1 MPENDPDD
9 FSGLP
14 LEPTDDELPAAYQ
27 LCRKKLTR
35 ANRSRS
41 ALQGHD
47 SYRGSLIDD
56 LQAELQHLEDNFRQE
71 APERAP
77 VHALNERITKIVQ
90 EYEAGLDQFVSIVEE
105 PHPGGL
111 SGWAVRL
118 AQLLPVVLKLRKA
131 KAGARRLLGLDVPPP
146 TALLPETP
154 PQLLPQLPPPPEPE
168 PQRDGQVLA
177 PPPGPPSPPL
187 HSGATPASEAPST
200 PPSPPPEPSVQEG
213 KRRAYGPLV
222 LRSLDYNFGLLLLA
236 REKQPQPEG
245 LIPKH
250 DTPELPGHAVLV
262 PRDPEDPD
270 FAAIE
275 AGFLALD
282 RERALLPEL
291 QSWLDRG
298 LLPFALDPQLQLPRL
313 VQNASLGAVSH
324 VLVHEKQASAFQEQ
338 IGGTGFELDDDHWL
352 GFQLTPEEAKEFWRS
367 LDLPA
372 GRSRSLAPRLST
384 RGGVAMV
391 DRQGFLATGLGL
403 PLLATPPAFAVA
415 RVQLQ
420 LADGRSLEYVAVPQP
435 KDVGRRSTQQSEDID
450 GRQIWQPSPA
460 DRRLVAL
467 PEGPAR
473 FVAELADGSTQQ
485 RALVLTGLPAS
496 LRFQRVHPL
505 AYREDWGTPLGHL
518 ELPQPPAAQSPQLPP
533 SPAALQWARQRLH
546 QGDANVNA
554 LFEQQ
559 MLESLSARFQ
569 RRASLQRRDFLR
581 LYEQLRNKSD
591 EWPGFPEA
599 VLRGWCEGGWLEE
612 GVERRSGRWRL
623 QPIDPRL
630 VRLNSGGLQLVGLL
644 SARGLMTVI
653 AIAHELGLSVRSVP
667 PTCADMPRGWRF
679 YGPIETLG
687 PACGL
692 PVVDSDEWVQD
703 PRSHPWI
710 IESPLPSDSPPWP
723 SGLSGRRRSED
734 ICGQRGEHHF
744 KPSQPLPKKHR
755 ASIHLKIE
763 AETSKYGKRRW
774 HSVDS
779 VKDVMFSSCHR
790 NRVVLHAV
798 MAKTEEQ
805 GAKTARRGLWPFGF
819 TDSDIGQ
826 IDRLYD
832 CEAYL
837 PLPIGRWAAL
847 YGRTMPGPTRHQPGG
862 HTYRYYV
869 PASLYSHQLQSRFL
883 PFLSLL

>member
-1 MPENDPDD
+1 MFSAPVVTMPENDPDD
-9 FSGLP
+9 LSRLP
-14 LEPTDDELPAAYQ
+14 LEPTAEELPAAYQ
-27 LCRKKLTR
+27 LCRRKLTR

-47 SYRGSLIDD
+47 TYRGSLIAD
-56 LQAELQHLEDNFRQE
+56 LQAELQQLEHSFRQE
-71 APERAP
+71 ASERAA
-77 VHALNERITKIVQ
+77 VHALNERITSIVQ
-90 EYEAGLDQFVSIVEE
+90 SLEGSLDEAASIVEE
-105 PHPGGL
+105 RNAGGL
-111 SGWAVRL
+111 SVWVVRL
-118 AQLLPVVLKLRKA
+118 ARLLPVVLKLREA
-131 KAGARRLLGLDVPPP
+131 KASARRLLGLEVAAP
-146 TALLPETP
+146 TDLLPK
-154 PQLLPQLPPPPEPE
+154 LPPPQEPEPE
-168 PQRDGQVLA
+168 PQANAQVLA
-177 PPPGPPSPPL
+177 PPPGPPSAPL
-187 HSGATPASEAPST
+187 QTGAPPASEAPST
-200 PPSPPPEPSVQEG
+200 TPSPPPEPSAQEG
-213 KRRAYGPLV
+213 KRRGYGPLV
-222 LRSLDYNFGLLLLA
+222 LRSLDYAFGLLLLA
-236 REKQPQPEG
+236 RENQPQPAG
-245 LIPKH
+245 LIPEH
-250 DTPELPGHAVLV
+250 DTTWLPGHAVLV

-313 VQNASLGAVSH
+313 VQNASLGAVTH
-324 VLVHEKQASAFQEQ
+324 VLVHEEQASAFQER

-352 GFQLTPEEAKEFWRS
+352 GFQLTPEDAKGFWRS

-372 GRSRSLAPRLST
+372 GRSGALAPRLST

-403 PLLATPPAFAVA
+403 PLLATPPAIAVA

-420 LADGRSLEYVAVPQP
+420 LANGQSLEYVAAPQP
-435 KDVGRRSTQQSEDID
+435 KDVGRRSEQSEDTD
-450 GRQIWQPSPA
+450 SRQIWQPSPA

-473 FVAELADGSTQQ
+473 FVAELADGSTQK
-485 RALVLTGLPAS
+485 RAVLLTGLPAS
-496 LRFQRVHPL
+496 LRFQRGHPL
-505 AYREDWGTPLGHL
+505 AYREDWGIPLGHL
-518 ELPQPPAAQSPQLPP
+518 ELPQQPAPMSPPSPP
-533 SPAALQWARQRLH
+533 SPAALQWARQRLN
-546 QGDANVNA
+546 QGDATVNA

-569 RRASLQRRDFLR
+569 RRASLQRRDFMR
-581 LYEQLRNKSD
+581 LYGQLRNKPD

-630 VRLNSGGLQLVGLL
+630 VRLSSGGLQLVGLL
-644 SARGLMTVI
+644 SARGLTAVI
-653 AIAHELGLSVRSVP
+653 AIAHDLGLSVRSVHP
-667 PTCADMPRGWRF
+667 ACADMPRGWRF

-703 PRSHPWI
+703 PRSHAWI

-723 SGLSGRRRSED
+723 SGLRGRRRAKD
-734 ICGQRGEHHF
+734 VCGRRGEHHF
-744 KPSQPLPKKHR
+744 KPPQPLPEGHR

-763 AETSKYGKRRW
+763 AETSNYGKRRW
-774 HSVDS
+774 HSVDP
-779 VKDVMFSSCHR
+779 VQDVVFSSCHH
-790 NRVVLHAV
+790 NRVALHALV
-798 MAKTEEQ
+798 VATN
-805 GAKTARRGLWPFGF
+805 GLWPFGF
-819 TDSDIGQ
+819 TDSEIGQ

-837 PLPIGRWAAL
+837 PLPIARWAAL
-847 YGRTMPGPTRHQPGG
+847 YGKTMPGPTRHQPGD
-862 HTYRYYV
+862 HTYRYHV
-869 PASLYSHQLQSRFL
+869 PAALRSHQLRSRFL
-883 PFLSLL
+883 PLLSLL

>member
-9 FSGLP
+9 LSRLP
-14 LEPTDDELPAAYQ
+14 LEPTAEELPAVYQ
-27 LCRKKLTR
+27 LCRRKLTR

-47 SYRGSLIDD
+47 TYRGSLIVN
-56 LQAELQHLEDNFRQE
+56 LQAELQQLEDSFRQE
-71 APERAP
+71 ASERAAL
-77 VHALNERITKIVQ
+77 HTLNERIARIVQ
-90 EYEAGLDQFVSIVEE
+90 SLEGSLDEAASIVEE
-105 PHPGGL
+105 RDAGGI
-111 SGWAVRL
+111 SVWVVRL
-118 AQLLPVVLKLRKA
+118 ARLLPVVLKLRKA
-131 KAGARRLLGLDVPPP
+131 KASARRLLGLQVAAP
-146 TALLPETP
+146 TNLLSQFPTP
-154 PQLLPQLPPPPEPE
+154 PQPE
-168 PQRDGQVLA
+168 PQAEPQLDAQDLA
-177 PPPGPPSPPL
+177 PPPGPWSPPL
-187 HSGATPASEAPST
+187 HSGAEHALDAPST
-200 PPSPPPEPSVQEG
+200 TTSPPLQPSAQEG
-213 KRRAYGPLV
+213 KRKAYGPLV
-222 LRSLDYNFGLLLLA
+222 LRSLDYAFGLLLLA
-236 REKQPQPEG
+236 SEKQPQPAG
-245 LIPKH
+245 LIPERE
-250 DTPELPGHAVLV
+250 TTWLPGHAVLV

-291 QSWLDRG
+291 QAWLDLG
-298 LLPFALDPQLQLPRL
+298 LLPFALDPQLQLPRI
-313 VQNASLGAVSH
+313 VQNASLGSISH
-324 VLVHEKQASAFQEQ
+324 VLVHEERASAFEEQ
-338 IGGTGFELDDDHWL
+338 IGGTAFELDDDHWL

-372 GRSRSLAPRLST
+372 ARSRSVAPRLST

-403 PLLATPPAFAVA
+403 PMLATPPAFAVA

-420 LADGRSLEYVAVPQP
+420 MANGQSLEYVAASLP
-435 KDVGRRSTQQSEDID
+435 KDVGRRSAQKSQDTD

-460 DRRLVAL
+460 DRRLVRL

-485 RALVLTGLPAS
+485 RAVLLTGLPES
-496 LRFQRVHPL
+496 LRFKRVHPL
-505 AYREDWGTPLGHL
+505 GYREDWGIPLGSL
-518 ELPQPPAAQSPQLPP
+518 ELPQPPAAP
-533 SPAALQWARQRLH
+533 SHPSSEALHWASQRLN
-546 QGDANVNA
+546 QGDASVNT

-581 LYEQLRNKSD
+581 LYEQLRNKPD

-630 VRLNSGGLQLVGLL
+630 VRMSSGGLQLVGLL
-644 SARGLMTVI
+644 SARGLMAVI
-653 AIAHELGLSVRSVP
+653 AMAHELGLSVRSVP

-723 SGLSGRRRSED
+723 NGLRGRRRDENV
-734 ICGQRGEHHF
+734 CGRRGEHHF
-744 KPSQPLPKKHR
+744 KPPQPLPEGHR
-755 ASIHLKIE
+755 ASIHLKIQ
-763 AETSKYGKRRW
+763 AETSNYGKRRW
-774 HSVDS
+774 HSVDP
-779 VKDVMFSSCHR
+779 VQDLVFSSCHH
-790 NRVVLHAV
+790 NRVALHSLVVA
-798 MAKTEEQ
+798 TN
-805 GAKTARRGLWPFGF
+805 GLWPFGF
-819 TDSDIGQ
+819 TDSEIGQ

-837 PLPIGRWAAL
+837 PLPIARWAAL
-847 YGRTMPGPTRHQPGG
+847 YGRTMPGPTRHQPSD
-862 HTYRYYV
+862 HTYRYQV
-869 PASLYSHQLQSRFL
+869 PTSLHSHQLHSRFL
-883 PFLSLL
+883 PLLSLL